1 MRAFALA
8 AVVSSVAVA
17 ALSGCLDNERVRVQS
32 FTPGPNGSFVYS
44 TRTNTVMTENGDGVA
59 EEIRRDWLAQTLEAQ
74 GVCRGGYVVYQ
85 RNLLIPPQRPAF
97 SEPPDDLAF
106 GNGGDVVYNG
116 SCL

>member
-1 MRAFALA
+1 MRTFALA
-8 AVVSSVAVA
+8 AVVSSLAVA

-44 TRTNTVMTENGDGVA
+44 ARTNPVMTENDDGVA

-74 GVCRGGYVVYQ
+74 GMCRGGYVVYQ

-97 SEPPDDLAF
+97 SEPPNDLAF